1 MCSIS
6 SAGSV
11 IQLDLGARRVWKGE
25 EAVNMRCK
33 FCSVGVKIC
42 QRLQEEVRCVNLEV
56 AAAGSRVVPRIVGD
70 SHSCQGDPSKQ
81 TGLKKM
87 WTGISVW
94 NSSNRTNSTSSLF

>member
-1 MCSIS
+1 M
-6 SAGSV
+6 
-11 IQLDLGARRVWKGE
+11 
-25 EAVNMRCK
+25 
-33 FCSVGVKIC
+33 
-42 QRLQEEVRCVNLEV
+42 NLEV